1 MLYNWDGM
9 QNLDKLCGEVGE
21 KETKLCQV
29 FVMWHKSN
37 PTIKQINLYVWSKWG
52 MIKAI
57 AGGPPNSSD
66 FYSTKESEPVKQ
78 K

>member
-37 PTIKQINLYVWSKWG
+37 PTSKQINLYV
-52 MIKAI
+52 
-57 AGGPPNSSD
+57 
-66 FYSTKESEPVKQ
+66 
-78 K
+78 